1 MSRLHV
7 DSRTPSASLR
17 RLALAGAASLLTV
30 LVAGGPA
37 LANTSQTAAKPA
49 AAKPAAAKPA
59 KGLKAPAC
67 YSRAEH
73 AAEQTIRMH
82 TEMMVV
88 GLSCREVMPE
98 HKPFDLYQSFTVKNR
113 ATISGSEAALMKF
126 FNKNGG
132 NGTRQFDTFRTEL
145 ANEISRRAATIGTA
159 NYCQTFVE
167 RSKVANDLN
176 AAELK
181 TLTSDPANAGIMHL
195 ASRPL
200 CDVQLVSTPDAAID
214 VAQAP
219 AQVAKAKAKPVK
231 TAPAKPKQKT
241 AAAGTRTTVAE
252 NAKR

>member
-1 MSRLHV
+1 MSRLRVLH
-7 DSRTPSASLR
+7 RTPSASLR
-17 RLALAGAASLLTV
+17 RLALAGAASLLTA

-37 LANTSQTAAKPA
+37 LATTSQPA
-49 AAKPAAAKPA
+49 GKPAAAKPA
-59 KGLKAPAC
+59 KGIKPQAC

-88 GLSCREVMPE
+88 GLSCRDVMPDQ
-98 HKPFDLYQSFTVKNR
+98 KPFDLYQNFTVKHR
-113 ATISGSEAALMKF
+113 ATISSSETALMGF
-126 FNKNGG
+126 FNRHGG
-132 NGTRQFDTFRTEL
+132 GGTRQFDTFRTEL

-167 RSKVANDLN
+167 RSKAATELTP
-176 AAELK
+176 AELK
-181 TLTSDPANAGIMHL
+181 TLTSDTANAGIMHL
-195 ASRPL
+195 ASKPL
-200 CDVQLVSTPDAAID
+200 CDVQVVSTPDSAID

-231 TAPAKPKQKT
+231 AAPAKLKQKT
-241 AAAGTRTTVAE
+241 AAADGRTSVAE